1 MGGWRLTASDPL
13 GLDPRAHC
21 QPTEAEG
28 SLASLL
34 HTIGA
39 LWAWKLLSHSQDCLQ
54 GQNYKTWG
62 TSNCPGWAQGVAS
75 ALSGQLRPP
84 PTDGKTEACRDV
96 IGDEE
101 GWGLDSVSP
110 RCFKRLS
117 CLLAAWPLE
126 GSWVS
131 LWPTW

>member
-1 MGGWRLTASDPL
+1 MASDPL

-62 TSNCPGWAQGVAS
+62 DQQLPGVGAGRGFCLVGPAETSTYRWEN
-75 ALSGQLRPP
+75 
-84 PTDGKTEACRDV
+84 
-96 IGDEE
+96 
-101 GWGLDSVSP
+101 
-110 RCFKRLS
+110 
-117 CLLAAWPLE
+117 
-126 GSWVS
+126 
-131 LWPTW
+131 